1 MRKQMM
7 VGVGLALLVAASA
20 APGQES
26 THRVVQGDTLWD
38 LSQAYWRDAALWP
51 ELWAVNPQVHN
62 PHWIYPGEV
71 IYLQRPGPEQVSR
84 RVVRLPLEKL
94 APTAA
99 AEVATV
105 GPTAASAAAAA
116 PKGSGNESLRLAR
129 RESLDYISSHRLV
142 RFGDVENTHQV
153 KETYGTGED
162 IELRLAPGAAL
173 EVGSV
178 VSIFQDAIP
187 VLHPVSGVLEGY
199 YVEILGHM
207 EVLGIAGD
215 RGVGRILESYQSI
228 SDGAGLMPF
237 RRPLT
242 AVPLREAHTGIE
254 GLILC
259 GRPESSIFADG
270 DVVFL
275 DKGSLHGLESGAV
288 LEVPVRE
295 GRRDAQGVVD
305 LGLPL
310 ATVVVVT
317 VEDKS
322 AAGLIVSSRAALE
335 RGDRFVAAMLFP

>member
-1 MRKQMM
+1 MRKQMV

-71 IYLQRPGPEQVSR
+71 IYLQRPGPEQAQR
-84 RVVRLPLEKL
+84 RVVRLPLETL
-94 APTAA
+94 APKVSA
-99 AEVATV
+99 
-105 GPTAASAAAAA
+105 GASTEGSSAVSGAAAATKDA
-116 PKGSGNESLRLAR
+116 GNEDLRLSR
-129 RESLDYISSHRLV
+129 RASLDYISSHRLV

-162 IELRLAPGAAL
+162 LEFRLAPGAAL
-173 EVGSV
+173 EVGAV

-187 VLHPVSGVLEGY
+187 VLHPASGDPEGY
-199 YVEILGHM
+199 YVEILGHL

-242 AVPLREAHTGIE
+242 SVQLREAHAGIE
-254 GLILC
+254 GMILC
-259 GRPESSIFADG
+259 GRPESSIFADE

-275 DKGSLHGLESGAV
+275 DKGSLHGLEPGAV

-335 RGDRFVAAMLFP
+335 RGDRFVAALLFP